1 VRITESRER
10 PARHDDPV
18 DDLPGGYEG
27 VRRWGPAQGVDF
39 LNSVYGALPWI
50 VLLAFVFAYLVLAR
64 AFRSLVLPLIA
75 ILLDLVSVGVAT
87 VYLSRSFDSGSD
99 HRSLAR
105 IT

>member
-1 VRITESRER
+1 VG
-10 PARHDDPV
+10 
-18 DDLPGGYEG
+18 PG
-27 VRRWGPAQGVDF
+27 PGVDF

-64 AFRSLVLPLIA
+64 AFRSLVLPSLRYCWISCPSA
-75 ILLDLVSVGVAT
+75 WPT

>member
-1 VRITESRER
+1 VF
-10 PARHDDPV
+10 V
-18 DDLPGGYEG
+18 GGA
-27 VRRWGPAQGVDF
+27 PAQGVDF

-75 ILLDLVSVGVAT
+75 ILLDLVSVGVADG
-87 VYLSRSFDSGSD
+87 VLCRGLFDSGSD